1 MVARR
6 GYILVVIILAFTAT
20 GCFRQASEPLDALEQ
35 QSVAN
40 TASAPNTTLPT
51 ESMEESPTVESVD
64 TTPEPNVEPTNTPII
79 AVTESTAIPSPTSA
93 PTDIPLPTED
103 TSANTT
109 DTTPVVEPT
118 RITPLPPGNSAVD
131 TPTPAPVEPQATN
144 TPSGLVTPTTA
155 PEEVVDECV
164 YIVQPGDNLFRIA
177 INNGTNL
184 ESLQAANPQLSGD
197 LIQPGDRIIIPNC
210 VPEDAEIPDG
220 GGDTQA
226 EAPTGGSTGIVHVV
240 QAGETLS
247 TIAQT
252 YGVTMTSI
260 SQANNL
266 TNPDQLSVGQE
277 LVIPQ

>member
-6 GYILVVIILAFTAT
+6 GYILVMILLAFSAT
-20 GCFRQASEPLDALEQ
+20 GCFRQASEPLDAIDQ

-40 TASAPNTTLPT
+40 TASAPDTTLPT
-51 ESMEESPTVESVD
+51 ESMEESPTADGGTVATQPAE
-64 TTPEPNVEPTNTPII
+64 EPTNTPII
-79 AVTESTAIPSPTSA
+79 AVTESTAIPSPTPF
-93 PTDIPLPTED
+93 PTDVPLPTD
-103 TSANTT
+103 DNSNVPG
-109 DTTPVVEPT
+109 DGTPVTEPT

-131 TPTPAPVEPQATN
+131 TPTPVEAIPDVTN

-184 ESLQAANPQLSGD
+184 ESLRAANPQISGD
-197 LIQPGDRIIIPNC
+197 LIQPGDRLVIPNC
-210 VPEDAEIPDG
+210 QAESTAPDDSG
-220 GGDTQA
+220 QTQV
-226 EAPTGGSTGIVHVV
+226 EAPTGGVSGVVHVV

-247 TIAQT
+247 TIASI

-260 SQANNL
+260 AQANNL
-266 TNPDQLSVGQE
+266 ANPDQLSVGQE